1 MKISR
6 NALPYDKA
14 VEFDSIQSAVEDA
27 LIPNGWSYDGQLEK
41 LQAEN
46 EKLREVLSKLIECLY
61 GESATD
67 LNKTET
73 IKLILGYGYEVE
85 L

>member
-6 NALPYDKA
+6 DALVYGKNI
-14 VEFDSIQSAVEDA
+14 EFDSVKDAVEDA

-41 LQAEN
+41 LQSEN
-46 EKLREVLSKLIECLY
+46 EKLRELVARLVDTLNLSKAQLE
-61 GESATD
+61 AV
-67 LNKTET
+67 
-73 IKLILGYGYEVE
+73 LGSSYEVE